1 MTDERCYLLSHVWCA
16 ACREASS
23 CSSTA
28 SAIAGWSISDI
39 AWSSSSKCC
48 WWKCRSAT
56 AEEGKCPWPCLRP
69 DYSARQGHAYCQ
81 IQVRGP
87 VPRNSPSDSLSAA
100 NLYLLAHKS
109 KSHDILAKWDTE
121 QFNERVL
128 ETLSNEDCTDAGQY
142 SLLCMFLWE
151 STGVHCRDSGCK
163 GV

>member
-1 MTDERCYLLSHVWCA
+1 MYGVPPAGKPRPAVPPPPPSLVG
-16 ACREASS
+16 
-23 CSSTA
+23 A
-28 SAIAGWSISDI
+28 SATSHGPPVPSVVGGSVAPPPPKKANAPGP
-39 AWSSSSKCC
+39 AYAPTTQRGKATPTVKSK
-48 WWKCRSAT
+48 S
-56 AEEGKCPWPCLRP
+56 G
-69 DYSARQGHAYCQ
+69 
-81 IQVRGP
+81 GP